1 MNNIITQY
9 MIMKKVNYIILI
21 SLMLFASCTTKTGN
35 DPAQT
40 PEALQDDY
48 SSLKRSKGDLVEE
61 LYQDLLKRDPVL
73 KKLEENLNGFRSGS
87 SEAIQ
92 PFHNYL
98 DKSEDYYA
106 AVNGRAKMIKDSLL
120 MKRMQSL
127 IAGHQKAYKSRT
139 AELNSLLDTLA
150 THNAQLNDHHSAL
163 KIVKTLPMIEKYQKE
178 NLPNTNE
185 LKKLIQQQEK
195 MLKQMK
201 DLLPKP

>member
-1 MNNIITQY
+1 MKNI
-9 MIMKKVNYIILI
+9 NYILLI
-21 SLMLFASCTTKTGN
+21 SLIMVASCTPKTEN
-35 DPAQT
+35 NPAQT

-48 SSLKRSKGDLVEE
+48 SSLKRSKGDLVED
-61 LYQDLLKRDPVL
+61 LYQELLERDSVL
-73 KKLEENLNGFRSGS
+73 KNLEKEMNGFRSGS
-87 SEAIQ
+87 LEAIK

-106 AVNGRAKMIKDSLL
+106 AVNGRAKTIKDSLL

-127 IAGHQKAYKSRT
+127 IASHQKAYKSRT

-150 THNAQLNDHHSAL
+150 THNAQLNDQHSAL
-163 KIVKTLPMIEKYQKE
+163 KIAKTLPMIEKYQKE
-178 NLPNTNE
+178 NQPNKNE